1 MLPKYQGNYFSKN
14 EHPGEIV
21 VVNLTYYLIVVK
33 KYWLNIKFGAIMKKH
48 MCTMHIDTMIA
59 YFLAIVTTNIWLI
72 YRDYSG
78 QQNVMHSITM
88 QASQISI
95 SIVFEGRN

>member
-1 MLPKYQGNYFSKN
+1 
-14 EHPGEIV
+14 
-21 VVNLTYYLIVVK
+21 
-33 KYWLNIKFGAIMKKH
+33 
-48 MCTMHIDTMIA
+48 MHIDTMIA